1 MSDVFNWGIIGPGN
15 IAHEFVKDLQLIQ
28 NVSHRVIAVLGTE
41 LKEAENFLQDGSAKG
56 YDNILEFL
64 QHDNLDVVYIA
75 TPHPSHYRDVILC
88 LEHKIPVLC
97 EKPLGMNARQVNEM
111 TETSKQNKTFLM
123 EGMWIRFL
131 PSIKRVIE
139 LLEKDTIGDIIN
151 IKSNLYYVA
160 PKDEN
165 NRFFNP
171 ELGGGSLLDLGVYS
185 VFLSLLL
192 LGKPKEIQA
201 HAKLSDKGID
211 EYCAAILSYESG
223 SSYFL
228 ESSIVTQIDN
238 TATVYGEKGKIIIKS
253 QWNEKPMAID
263 VIGYDGKHDSF
274 PCEWEGRGFQYE
286 IQETYDCIRKGKI
299 FSDKMDHQFSQD
311 IAELMDKIRSAT
323 GIVYP
328 TQIL

>member
-28 NVSHRVIAVLGTE
+28 NVSHRVTAVLGTE
-41 LKEAENFLQDGSAKG
+41 LEKAENFSQDNRAKG
-56 YDNILEFL
+56 YDNTLEFL
-64 QHDNLDVVYIA
+64 QHENLDVVYIA

-97 EKPLGMNARQVNEM
+97 EKPLGMNAQQVREM

-131 PSIKRVIE
+131 PSIKKVIE
-139 LLEKDTIGDIIN
+139 LLEKDAIGDIIN
-151 IKSNLYYVA
+151 IKSDLYYVA
-160 PKDEN
+160 PKDES

-201 HAKLSDKGID
+201 YAKLSDKGID
-211 EYCAAILSYESG
+211 EYCAALLSYANG

-238 TATVYGEKGKIIIKS
+238 TATIYGEKGKIIIKS

-263 VIGYDGKHDSF
+263 LISYDGKHDSF

-286 IQETYDCIRKGKI
+286 IQETYDCIKKGKI

-328 TQIL
+328 KQIL